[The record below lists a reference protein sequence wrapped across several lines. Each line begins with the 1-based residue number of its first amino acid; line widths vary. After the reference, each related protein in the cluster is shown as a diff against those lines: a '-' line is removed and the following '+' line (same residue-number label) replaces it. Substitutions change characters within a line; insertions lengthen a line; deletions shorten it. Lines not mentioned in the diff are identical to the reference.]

1 MTLQQPKRKVG
12 RPRRSPEGE
21 EQRGKRRFYML
32 EKTNKTAVLM
42 KMAHATH
49 RRLTGRDGSDAEV
62 LRAALSAFVTMEGEL
77 ELFAQKIAEQPT
89 KDDTNG
95 ST

>member
-12 RPRRSPEGE
+12 RPRRSPEDE

-32 EKTNKTAVLM
+32 EKTNKTSTLM

-49 RRLTGRDGSDAEV
+49 RILTGRDGSDAEI
-62 LRAALSAFVTMEGEL
+62 LRSALSAYVLMEGEL
-77 ELFAQKIAEQPT
+77 MFFAQKIAVQPT
-89 KDDTNG
+89 EVE
-95 ST
+95 